1 MSGQPGFVD
10 VEDLRLAYLREGPP
24 GAPAVILLHG
34 WASSSRMWHSTQAA
48 LAGAFDTV
56 AIDLPGHGTSAKPP
70 WEWYTIDRFTLA
82 VQQVCQALGLSRASF
97 VGHSM
102 GGTIALELAAAGRM
116 GVGRL
121 VLVNPVVS
129 GQVNQFA
136 RGPIREGWI
145 RPVVRVS
152 RRLWPVASRLLTRP
166 PAAVRSRLPGH
177 VIRNQE
183 DLAQTTAD
191 SAIGSIQAVLNW
203 DVRGRLADIHVPTL
217 VIVGDADRTVS
228 PREGLMASEHIEG
241 SRLWRFAGGH
251 NPSDED
257 PGAFEATLAS
267 FLAPE
272 RNVRV

>member
-1 MSGQPGFVD
+1 MSGQAGFVD
-10 VEDLRLAYLREGPP
+10 VEDLRLAYLREGPS
-24 GAPAVILLHG
+24 GAPAVVLLHG
-34 WASSSRMWHSTQAA
+34 WASSSRMWHSAQAA

-56 AIDLPGHGTSAKPP
+56 AIDLPGHGISAKPP
-70 WEWYTIDRFTLA
+70 WEWYTIERFTVA
-82 VQQVCQALGLSRASF
+82 VRQACQALGLPRASF

-129 GQVNQFA
+129 GHVNQFA
-136 RGPIREGWI
+136 RPIREQWM

-166 PAAVRSRLPGH
+166 PAAVRSRLPRH
-177 VIRNQE
+177 FIRNQE

-191 SAIGSIQAVLNW
+191 SALGSIQAVLTW

-228 PREGLMASEHIEG
+228 PSEGLVAAEHIAG
-241 SRLWRFAGGH
+241 ARLWRFPGGH

-257 PGAFEATLAS
+257 PEGFEATLAT

-272 RNVRV
+272 RNVQV